1 VNPPAAPPLAHSF
14 THPQV
19 IIANGHFVVLGW
31 SERTLFLLAEAAQ
44 MLSDRD
50 EQGGEIVVLT
60 ELDEQQMLSEVN
72 IVYPDWRKR
81 WPNVVLR
88 YMQGKPY
95 EIADL
100 MRVSVFAAHH
110 VMVLGLSRRPREA
123 DSQVITM
130 LCALRCLP
138 ISMSPQCLVVA
149 EMRQSQ
155 AKSVARQLFISTG
168 EEESAEVLPVAA
180 AQAVDALLVM
190 CTVSPLAGRAL
201 MGLMS
206 FAGDQVEIVR
216 AAGSGGVLIGRS
228 FGEARRC
235 FPKGVLIGLIRSE
248 EYLTND
254 AEGEDDNDEQLNE
267 TGVAAKDSVY
277 RDRERV
283 RLAPPDEELILA
295 SDSLVVLAEDQADAA
310 EGLQGVAQ
318 AVRRDSTIPTTR
330 WASISLASIGKIAVS
345 MSNLSPTS
353 KTKAAFAIPSKDD
366 PDATPP
372 ATPTR
377 APAPSPAAA
386 CAAAAAHAAHAAS
399 ASAAATF
406 AASTSAAAFASAS
419 ARTAA
424 VTCAATASAAATSAA
439 ATASAASL
447 SAASLFAATA
457 PAPPPPL
464 PDNFSPPLD
473 FGETPVTIL
482 IIGWSLN
489 LPSLLHAF
497 DTRLAPGSQAFIL
510 GHISMAER
518 SEDLAAEGLD
528 IEGNELRPGGA
539 AAETSSDSAHG
550 LRNVQLNHVVG
561 FETDYLALRRLP
573 VRRADLALII
583 ADAVQS
589 PGLAMS
595 GWSEPQ
601 MNDSGAMTSSILL
614 RRLRDEVTAGL
625 EGAARPP
632 PLQVVT
638 QLADVLTYRLLRK
651 TPGLLNTRSSA
662 DSNCADTLDF
672 HRNYMETTT
681 VSVAANNS
689 DAWSALRT
697 LIYPAGGSELAAIPV
712 ADALPVDQLLPTP
725 AAAAACA
732 EEQGLSFWEIGER
745 VRQLGLGV
753 LVGWHRVPRHTLAAA
768 HRGKLSGT
776 LHSLYTTRV
785 AAPKH
790 TLFVNPVDKDMP
802 LTWCRHD
809 RLLVVRTEVTRPSIV
824 RI

>member
-1 VNPPAAPPLAHSF
+1 MNPPAAPPLAHSF

-419 ARTAA
+419 ARAA
-424 VTCAATASAAATSAA
+424 AATCAAVAASAASTFAAAIASASVCASAAAIA
-439 ATASAASL
+439 ATTI
-447 SAASLFAATA
+447 AAT
-457 PAPPPPL
+457 
-464 PDNFSPPLD
+464 S
-473 FGETPVTIL
+473 T
-482 IIGWSLN
+482 
-489 LPSLLHAF
+489 
-497 DTRLAPGSQAFIL
+497 
-510 GHISMAER
+510 
-518 SEDLAAEGLD
+518 
-528 IEGNELRPGGA
+528 
-539 AAETSSDSAHG
+539 
-550 LRNVQLNHVVG
+550 
-561 FETDYLALRRLP
+561 
-573 VRRADLALII
+573 
-583 ADAVQS
+583 
-589 PGLAMS
+589 
-595 GWSEPQ
+595 
-601 MNDSGAMTSSILL
+601 
-614 RRLRDEVTAGL
+614 
-625 EGAARPP
+625 
-632 PLQVVT
+632 
-638 QLADVLTYRLLRK
+638 
-651 TPGLLNTRSSA
+651 
-662 DSNCADTLDF
+662 
-672 HRNYMETTT
+672 
-681 VSVAANNS
+681 SVAAF
-689 DAWSALRT
+689 ASASAHT
-697 LIYPAGGSELAAIPV
+697 
-712 ADALPVDQLLPTP
+712 
-725 AAAAACA
+725 AAAACA
-732 EEQGLSFWEIGER
+732 VAFASSLAR
-745 VRQLGLGV
+745 VSAASARSEASSAS
-753 LVGWHRVPRHTLAAA
+753 AAA
-768 HRGKLSGT
+768 RAEAST
-776 LHSLYTTRV
+776 RSLASAWAARSASAAAAAALATCCAARSCASRSCVSRCRRVTSAAIRVSASDSAASRAAATAASTRASSVTFTDASRPLVTVTASSDGGGAPEVRDCAGV
-785 AAPKH
+785 AGG
-790 TLFVNPVDKDMP
+790 
-802 LTWCRHD
+802 RE
-809 RLLVVRTEVTRPSIV
+809 RLGEALRDSR
-824 RI
+824 

>member
-1 VNPPAAPPLAHSF
+1 
-14 THPQV
+14 
-19 IIANGHFVVLGW
+19 
-31 SERTLFLLAEAAQ
+31 
-44 MLSDRD
+44 
-50 EQGGEIVVLT
+50 
-60 ELDEQQMLSEVN
+60 
-72 IVYPDWRKR
+72 
-81 WPNVVLR
+81 
-88 YMQGKPY
+88 MQGKPY

-100 MRVSVFAAHH
+100 MRVSVYAAHH

-149 EMRQSQ
+149 ELRQSQ
-155 AKSVARQLFISTG
+155 AKSVARQLFVSNG

-180 AQAVDALLVM
+180 AQAVDALLVL
-190 CTVSPLAGRAL
+190 CTVAPLAGRAL

-206 FAGDQVEIVR
+206 FAGDQLEIVR
-216 AAGSGGVLIGRS
+216 AADSGGALVGRS

-248 EYLTND
+248 AHLTHHDAND
-254 AEGEDDNDEQLNE
+254 HDHDEQLNETALE

-283 RLAPPDEELILA
+283 RLAPPDDELILA

-310 EGLQGVAQ
+310 EGLHGVAQ
-318 AVRRDSTIPTTR
+318 AARRSSTIPAAR
-330 WASISLASIGKIAVS
+330 FPSISLASMGKIAIT
-345 MSNLSPTS
+345 MSNLSPS
-353 KTKAAFAIPSKDD
+353 NMAKAAFSKDD

-372 ATPTR
+372 ATPTP
-377 APAPSPAAA
+377 APAPSAATA
-386 CAAAAAHAAHAAS
+386 CAAAAAPAASASTASACAAAFVSASTSSTSTASIFAAAASAAS
-399 ASAAATF
+399 ASAAS
-406 AASTSAAAFASAS
+406 ASAASAS
-419 ARTAA
+419 AP
-424 VTCAATASAAATSAA
+424 
-439 ATASAASL
+439 
-447 SAASLFAATA
+447 A
-457 PAPPPPL
+457 PAPKCPH
-464 PDNFSPPLD
+464 NFSD
-473 FGETPVTIL
+473 TPVTIL
-482 IIGWSLN
+482 IIGWSTS
-489 LPSLLHAF
+489 LPSLLQAF
-497 DTRLAPGSQAFIL
+497 DMRLARGSQAFIL
-510 GHISMAER
+510 GSPSMAKR
-518 SEDLAAEGLD
+518 AEDLAADGLD
-528 IEGNELRPGGA
+528 LEGNAWAPSPPTPGGQSPPSPGGASPGGA
-539 AAETSSDSAHG
+539 AAETSSG
-550 LRNVQLNHVVG
+550 LRNVRLNHVVG

-583 ADAVQS
+583 ADAVQP
-589 PGLAMS
+589 PGLVMS

-625 EGAARPP
+625 EGADRPP

-651 TPGLLNTRSSA
+651 TPGLLNTRASV

-712 ADALPVDQLLPTP
+712 VDAVPADKLLPTP
-725 AAAAACA
+725 VAAAACA
-732 EEQGLSFWEIGER
+732 EEDGLSFWEIGER
-745 VRQLGLGV
+745 VRRLGLGV
-753 LVGWHRVPRHTLAAA
+753 LVGWHRVPRPSAVPEDLVR
-768 HRGKLSGT
+768 RGSLSSMTFQGT
-776 LHSLYTTRV
+776 LRSFYSTHV

-809 RLLVVRTEVTRPSIV
+809 RLLVVRKG
-824 RI
+824 